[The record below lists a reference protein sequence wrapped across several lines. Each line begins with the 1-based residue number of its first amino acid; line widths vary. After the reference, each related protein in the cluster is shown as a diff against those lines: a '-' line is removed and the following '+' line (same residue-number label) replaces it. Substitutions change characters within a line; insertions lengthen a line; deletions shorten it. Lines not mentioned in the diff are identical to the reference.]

1 MQDTSSLGTTRISQR
16 ERCRKGNQEREGR
29 IHIFP
34 FINVSNSSSRPKLCA
49 PFQQPFPTPDNALLA
64 TFPKQLIPH
73 ARKMHITH
81 SKHDGP
87 HNLTPHTP
95 LPAQTPNQSPP
106 CAVNMLSG
114 AKLTLPTSYSQRQ
127 LELGPLLGMSPALAP
142 LPLMLGRIA
151 WFSELMRSQ
160 VMTRESSP
168 PEASRPRLCGD
179 HSMLLRLPW

>member
-1 MQDTSSLGTTRISQR
+1 MCVVEIEIKEEKDVSIYFHSSMSAAAD
-16 ERCRKGNQEREGR
+16 
-29 IHIFP
+29 P
-34 FINVSNSSSRPKLCA
+34 NSVP

-81 SKHDGP
+81 SKHDAP

-106 CAVNMLSG
+106 CAVSMLSG

-142 LPLMLGRIA
+142 LPLMLGRMA